1 MAQIGVCSDVS
12 EAVELFEP
20 QGLFLKPVAKLNISV
35 QLPQLK
41 TPENSISN
49 WEVMEKLKRLIKP
62 DQFIILKVA
71 KSTLEF
77 IRFEGEI
84 ENRSKLKVL
93 ISRLDGQTIKLSGF
107 PDSLKVRAAEA
118 KVSFPT
124 RHTWDSYFRDAKHM
138 NEMKPGERP
147 DTVHFKDLPSRWFA
161 NRKDGDD
168 NKPSEFILKK
178 VCETFGEVRR
188 VHIPMLDPYTRETSS
203 IQTFSFG
210 RDLTFEAFVQYQEYI
225 GFVKAMTAMRGMK
238 LMYKG
243 EDGKALTA
251 NIKVSLV
258 SHFAINIFLFS
269 IVVFS
274 FLLQTLVTFQC
285 ILSVAYTIQYFIFV
299 PVMIYVPVMILAYF
313 CSCGQNFL

>member
-41 TPENSISN
+41 TPGNSISN

-93 ISRLDGQTIKLSGF
+93 MSRLDGQTIKLSGF

-147 DTVHFKDLPSRWFA
+147 DTIHFKDLPSRWFA
-161 NRKDGDD
+161 NRKDGDES
-168 NKPSEFILKK
+168 KPSEFILKK

-188 VHIPMLDPYTRETSS
+188 VHIPMLDPYTRETNS

-251 NIKVSLV
+251 NIKVSV
-258 SHFAINIFLFS
+258 VFTIAYFEWVPRITMVHHIFVVL
-269 IVVFS
+269 VFS
-274 FLLQTLVTFQC
+274 FSNPSISGCQCVFWLLGVPINTLAHSHFWSSD
-285 ILSVAYTIQYFIFV
+285 L
-299 PVMIYVPVMILAYF
+299 
-313 CSCGQNFL
+313 

>member
-41 TPENSISN
+41 TPGNSISN

-258 SHFAINIFLFS
+258 SHFAIRIFLSS

-274 FLLQTLVTFQC
+274 FLLQTSVTYQYFVISIHYTKI
-285 ILSVAYTIQYFIFV
+285 ILCVQYFIYICTSHDIGV
-299 PVMIYVPVMILAYF
+299 
-313 CSCGQNFL
+313 FL